1 MERTVRI
8 LLLTI
13 EDTRRFG
20 RILARSVMRASPGA
34 LLLYGELGAGKTAL
48 ARALVEALPG
58 GNAAEVSSPSFTIC
72 NIYCTAPQV
81 RHFDLYRLGPGMPDE
96 ALEESFDDPA
106 ALTIVEW
113 PERLAGRDMPD
124 NGLICRLAPGP
135 DEGARLAELSAI
147 GPLGKRCLDVVR
159 YVTLEKGA

>member
-1 MERTVRI
+1 MRII
-8 LLLTI
+8 LLTL

-20 RILARSVMRASPGA
+20 QILARSVQRASPGA
-34 LLLYGELGAGKTAL
+34 LLLYGDLGAGKTAL

-81 RHFDLYRLGPGMPDE
+81 RHFDLYRLEPGMPDE

-113 PERLAGRDMPD
+113 PERLAERDMPD
-124 NGLICRLAPGP
+124 TGLICRLEPGP
-135 DEGARLAELSAI
+135 DEGSRLAVLEAM
-147 GPLGKRCLDVVR
+147 GPAGQRCLTVLSSLYSSVS
-159 YVTLEKGA
+159 